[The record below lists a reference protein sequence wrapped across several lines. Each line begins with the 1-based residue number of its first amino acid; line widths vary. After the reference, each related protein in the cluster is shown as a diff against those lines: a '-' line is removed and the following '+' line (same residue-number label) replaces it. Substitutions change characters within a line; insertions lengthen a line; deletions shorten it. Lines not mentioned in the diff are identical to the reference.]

1 MNLKSLALVAGLLGF
16 SVAATAQS
24 KYIKDANKKYAS
36 ENYCEAISR
45 CELAYSKISRK
56 GSGALKV
63 KGDMAFKTA
72 ESYRHIENF
81 KEAHDWYE
89 KAILL
94 KYYETDPMVYYYN
107 GEMLR
112 QMAEFKLA
120 KEQFQKYATLV
131 PSDEK
136 AAIALRSCDE
146 YDNYKEARTR
156 HTITN
161 VTQVNKEGFEMAP
174 AFADKKQKQLA
185 FSSSRGESTGS
196 DDDPRTCEKYMDI
209 FVAELDKNGNVSN
222 IIPIDGDSINTE
234 DNEGTLCIDGRGK
247 TMFFTRCP
255 NVKKNNL
262 GCDIYISEMG
272 SKKWEAPKKMNLKSN
287 DTISVGH
294 PCVTD
299 DGKFLIFASD
309 MPGGLG
315 GRDLWYT
322 TYDKKSDS
330 WTSPVNMGSGINTA
344 GDELFPTFGLNNELI
359 YASNGLPGMG
369 GLDMYHADRIGEENK
384 WENPTNYGSPIN
396 CEFNDYAM
404 LQVTDRKGY
413 FTSERKGGAGEDQFR
428 PDIWMYELPPNLF
441 SLKVNVFDLSDKTR
455 QTKIDGAK
463 VIVTGP
469 NKVKFEGVTNKDGSI
484 FWDKNGK
491 GERFINEESTYKIM
505 ISKKGFYEDTL
516 GQKITTIGL
525 KENQD
530 FVVDMG
536 LFPIKPIRLPEVRY
550 ALGKWDLLVDS
561 SINSKDSLLFVYNLL
576 EEYPGLILE
585 LSSHTDPRGNNEFNR
600 VLSDNRA
607 KACYEYLVK
616 EKGVDPRRIVPVG
629 KGEMEPRTI
638 FLHNGVYT
646 ERQQKD
652 ENGNLLGQSVV
663 LTEAYINQFKADK
676 RKYEMLMQYNR
687 RTEGKI
693 ITLTD
698 FDPAKTPAALPE
710 YTIFRD
716 LKTGKPLP
724 TKK

>member
-1 MNLKSLALVAGLLGF
+1 
-16 SVAATAQS
+16 
-24 KYIKDANKKYAS
+24 
-36 ENYCEAISR
+36 
-45 CELAYSKISRK
+45 
-56 GSGALKV
+56 
-63 KGDMAFKTA
+63 
-72 ESYRHIENF
+72 
-81 KEAHDWYE
+81 
-89 KAILL
+89 
-94 KYYETDPMVYYYN
+94 
-107 GEMLR
+107 
-112 QMAEFKLA
+112 
-120 KEQFQKYATLV
+120 
-131 PSDEK
+131 
-136 AAIALRSCDE
+136 
-146 YDNYKEARTR
+146 
-156 HTITN
+156 
-161 VTQVNKEGFEMAP
+161 
-174 AFADKKQKQLA
+174 
-185 FSSSRGESTGS
+185 
-196 DDDPRTCEKYMDI
+196 
-209 FVAELDKNGNVSN
+209 
-222 IIPIDGDSINTE
+222 
-234 DNEGTLCIDGRGK
+234 
-247 TMFFTRCP
+247 
-255 NVKKNNL
+255 
-262 GCDIYISEMG
+262 
-272 SKKWEAPKKMNLKSN
+272 MNLKSN

-309 MPGGLG
+309 MPGGFG

-455 QTKIDGAK
+455 QTRIDGAK

-600 VLSDNRA
+600 ILSDNRA

-652 ENGNLLGQSVV
+652 ENGNLLGQAVV

-698 FDPAKTPAALPE
+698 FDAAKTPAALPE

-724 TKK
+724 PKK